1 MHLLSIDLAQ
11 LQDFTAYAV
20 LRQVSEEEEDTYQVH
35 HLKRLERGMSY
46 VDQMDRIRDVYD
58 QLPDSTKV
66 IADATGVGQA
76 VVDMID
82 DLRPVEI
89 WIHGGEK
96 VTQKGS
102 RYRVPKRELAGVLQ
116 RVLSE
121 RRLNVHPELE
131 YAEILKEEM
140 TNFKAEIDPDTG
152 HESYAAD
159 WRDGDHDD
167 LVLAVAMGLWYAER
181 RGPWFGGGFIA
192 QRRPSLTDART
203 VGYGMGFSGTADHPG
218 VSIR

>member
-1 MHLLSIDLAQ
+1 MDLLSIDLAQ

-20 LRQVSEEEEDTYQVH
+20 LRQVSEEKEDTYQVH

-46 VDQMDRIRDVYD
+46 VDQVERIRDVYA
-58 QLPDSTKV
+58 QLPDSAKV

-76 VVDMID
+76 VVDMIG

-121 RRLNVHPELE
+121 RRLNVHPELKR
-131 YAEILKEEM
+131 AETLKEEM
-140 TNFKAEIDPDTG
+140 TNFKAEINPDTG

-181 RGPWFGGGFIA
+181 QGGPIGGGFTSV
-192 QRRPSLTDART
+192 RPSLTDART
-203 VGYGMGFSGTADHPG
+203 VGYGMGVSGTADHPG

>member
-46 VDQMDRIRDVYD
+46 VDQVGRIRDVYD
-58 QLPDSTKV
+58 QLPGSAKV

-82 DLRPVEI
+82 DLKPKEI

-96 VTQKGS
+96 VTQEGR
-102 RYRVPKRELAGVLQ
+102 RYRVPKRELAGALQ
-116 RVLSE
+116 RILSE
-121 RRLNVHPELE
+121 RRLNVHPESDH
-131 YAEILKEEM
+131 AEILKEEM
-140 TNFKAEIDPDTG
+140 TNFKAEINPDTG

-159 WRDGDHDD
+159 WRDGGHDD
-167 LVLAVAMGLWYAER
+167 LVLAVAMALWYAER
-181 RGPWFGGGFIA
+181 ETG
-192 QRRPSLTDART
+192 LTYA
-203 VGYGMGFSGTADHPG
+203 V
-218 VSIR
+218 V

>member
-11 LQDFTAYAV
+11 LQDFTAYTV

-46 VDQMDRIRDVYD
+46 VDQVERIRDVYD
-58 QLPDSTKV
+58 QLPDSPKV
-66 IADATGVGQA
+66 IVDATGVGQA
-76 VVDMID
+76 VVDMVD

-121 RRLNVHPELE
+121 RRLNVHPELKR
-131 YAEILKEEM
+131 AKTLKEEM
-140 TNFKAEIDPDTG
+140 TNFKAEINPDTG
-152 HESYAAD
+152 HESYTAD
-159 WRDGDHDD
+159 WRDGEHDD

-181 RGPWFGGGFIA
+181 QVRPFGGGFTSV
-192 QRRPSLTDART
+192 RPRLTDART

>member
-58 QLPDSTKV
+58 QLPSSPKV
-66 IADATGVGQA
+66 VADATGVGQA
-76 VVDMID
+76 VVDIID

-121 RRLNVHPELE
+121 RRLNVHPELKR
-131 YAEILKEEM
+131 AETLKEEM
-140 TNFKAEIDPDTG
+140 TNFKAEINPDTG

-181 RGPWFGGGFIA
+181 ETE
-192 QRRPSLTDART
+192 LTYA
-203 VGYGMGFSGTADHPG
+203 V
-218 VSIR
+218 V